1 MKWYDCK
8 FKRRMNGKQDIS
20 KDGRECRKCIL
31 RLDYI
36 IKQLSVLRKE
46 SYMAK
51 TILNFK
57 EAKDYTGLSSS
68 QLYKLTRLNVIPCY
82 RPTGRLIYFNREE
95 LDTWLMS
102 NSVLNNENTK

>member
-1 MKWYDCK
+1 
-8 FKRRMNGKQDIS
+8 MNGKQDLND
-20 KDGRECRKCIL
+20 DGHECRKCML

-36 IKQLSVLRKE
+36 IKQLGVLRKE
-46 SYMAK
+46 SYREK
-51 TILNFK
+51 TVLNFK

-68 QLYKLTRLNVIPCY
+68 QLYKMTRLNIIPCY

-102 NSVLNNENTK
+102 NTETDKENI